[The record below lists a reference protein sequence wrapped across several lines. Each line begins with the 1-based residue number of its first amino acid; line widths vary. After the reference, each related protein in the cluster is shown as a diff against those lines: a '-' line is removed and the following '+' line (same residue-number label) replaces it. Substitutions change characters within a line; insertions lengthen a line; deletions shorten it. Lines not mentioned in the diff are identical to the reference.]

1 MTEENDRT
9 GAGESKEDK
18 YRRLRDWIIYSEL
31 SPGTALNERDL
42 AQKLGISRTPLREL
56 LQRLHYAGLVDW
68 EPNKGIFVA
77 PIDYLR
83 IREIFEV
90 RVGLER
96 TAVSLATA
104 RATPAQLDE
113 LEAILNDCCRAAEA
127 ADYGHFIALDA
138 AFHAKIR
145 EIADNSYLTTLM
157 DNAHNVAL
165 RFWYLYRKSLSATY
179 HDTENLRDV
188 LDAMRARDSARAAD
202 AISAHVIGFLK
213 AFHDLEIQAVAHVM
227 YV

>member
-1 MTEENDRT
+1 MTKQHAEVGR
-9 GAGESKEDK
+9 GESKERI

-31 SPGTALNERDL
+31 SPGTALNEREL
-42 AQKLGISRTPLREL
+42 AEKLGISRTPLREV

-90 RVGLER
+90 RVALER

-104 RATPAQLDE
+104 RATSEQLDE
-113 LEAILNDCCRAAEA
+113 LEAILRQCYAATETD
-127 ADYGHFIALDA
+127 DYGHFIALDA

-145 EIADNSYLTTLM
+145 DIADNSYLSTLM

-165 RFWYLYRKSLSATY
+165 RFWYVYRKALSQTY
-179 HDTENLRDV
+179 RDTKNLKDV
-188 LDAMRARDSARAAD
+188 LDAMRDRDAARAAA
-202 AISAHVIGFLK
+202 AISAHVVGFLK
-213 AFHDLEIQAVAHVM
+213 AFHDQEIQALANVMHV
-227 YV
+227 